1 MELFSLQT
9 PHIRAHSNSIEFK
22 HQNQKQNQRKDC
34 QRENRETE
42 KFFKSSGP
50 QFFQID
56 HFVIKWYSG
65 TSRDFDSRQVLI
77 QPIAVLSWVTL

>member
-1 MELFSLQT
+1 MLVTRRGCGIVLYTDISHSDDPNSRVQT
-9 PHIRAHSNSIEFK
+9 SEPKTKPTKRYY
-22 HQNQKQNQRKDC
+22 
-34 QRENRETE
+34 QREKNRETE

-65 TSRDFDSRQVLI
+65 TSG
-77 QPIAVLSWVTL
+77 TLMADRS